1 MDPQGVLWPW
11 ILASLALGF
20 ILAWLI
26 FGRRRP
32 SGIGIDRT
40 AEVQRLTAELDAA
53 RRDRAEA
60 QRELERARGD
70 AAQLRSELTAVRQDS
85 RRLSADAVPA
95 APAAAAAVPS
105 PRVAGAAPRSI
116 IVSDPEG
123 PLAPGAGDD
132 LTRLKGVGPKLAA
145 MLHDQGIMG
154 LGDLASLND
163 DQAAA
168 LDARL
173 GSFAGRVQRDRLPEQ
188 ARLLVEGRTAEYA
201 ARFGAPG
208 V

>member
-11 ILASLALGF
+11 ILGSLALGF

-32 SGIGIDRT
+32 TGIGIDRT

-70 AAQLRSELTAVRQDS
+70 IAQLRSELTAVRQDS
-85 RRLSADAVPA
+85 RRLGSDTTAQ
-95 APAAAAAVPS
+95 AAAAVP
-105 PRVAGAAPRSI
+105 PAAGAPPRSI
-116 IVSDPEG
+116 TVSDPEG

-145 MLHDQGIMG
+145 VLHEQGVTG
-154 LGDLASLND
+154 LSDLAALTD